1 MDLEV
6 IASYE
11 AALADRSDRH
21 IILLSSEN
29 RNSSYKELD
38 ERHDEEMMRI
48 DSSGDEG
55 DAGPVIGLLILGGAF
70 VAGLLAI
77 RRQRQSGR
85 TSKFPRLG

>member
-1 MDLEV
+1 MSTWGALFAIEWTEFV
-6 IASYE
+6 VTSAPE
-11 AALADRSDRH
+11 A
-21 IILLSSEN
+21 
-29 RNSSYKELD
+29 
-38 ERHDEEMMRI
+38 
-48 DSSGDEG
+48 SSGDEG